1 MSSLWTKIIGQ
12 DRTVERL
19 RQLATTNVQSFLFV
33 GPEGC
38 GKELAARIFATTLI
52 TQSDSDNTREAD
64 LIMRGEFSDVNEIFR
79 VGAAVDADEAEGVVL
94 QSSTTPLEAKVKVI
108 IIHEVH
114 LMRDAAA
121 VRLLKTIEEPAKQI
135 IFILLADKIVP
146 SLTTL
151 NSRCVTITFSRLTDQ
166 DVAESLISEG
176 VFPDTALT
184 VAKASQGNLDR
195 ARLLVTDSHLLRR
208 QESFATI
215 AMRLDGTGAAVVKI
229 VSEIV
234 EQLDQAASAL
244 EIRHE
249 REIKELE
256 DRVALTG
263 ERGSGRK
270 TITDRHKREL
280 RKLRTDELRSG
291 LGQFAKTYSD
301 LICAQPDLSDGEEIM
316 HAIQLIHKTI
326 SSLGLNTN
334 ETLALHALLLKC
346 PSLSEVSRN
355 ITSLVG

>member
-1 MSSLWTKIIGQ
+1 
-12 DRTVERL
+12 
-19 RQLATTNVQSFLFV
+19 
-33 GPEGC
+33 
-38 GKELAARIFATTLI
+38 
-52 TQSDSDNTREAD
+52 
-64 LIMRGEFSDVNEIFR
+64 
-79 VGAAVDADEAEGVVL
+79 
-94 QSSTTPLEAKVKVI
+94 
-108 IIHEVH
+108 
-114 LMRDAAA
+114 
-121 VRLLKTIEEPAKQI
+121 
-135 IFILLADKIVP
+135 
-146 SLTTL
+146 
-151 NSRCVTITFSRLTDQ
+151 
-166 DVAESLISEG
+166 

-184 VAKASQGNLDR
+184 VAKTSHGNLDR

-208 QESFATI
+208 QELFATI

-229 VSEIV
+229 VAEIV
-234 EQLDQAASAL
+234 EQLEQAASAL
-244 EIRHE
+244 EVRHT
-249 REIKELE
+249 REIKELD

-270 TITDRHKREL
+270 AITDRHKREL

-301 LICAQPDLSDGEEIM
+301 LICAQPELSGGDEIM
-316 HAIQLIHKTI
+316 SAIRLIHKTI